1 MLVLLA
7 KDPSVYLGVRS
18 IINKGL
24 TTAVY
29 WRIKGNSDLGNDLN
43 IQWNFI
49 TLAKECLHV
58 YDRGHKELS
67 NLLSGA
73 SMIYSVYLKSCD
85 ITG

>member
-43 IQWNFI
+43 SET
-49 TLAKECLHV
+49 TL
-58 YDRGHKELS
+58 
-67 NLLSGA
+67 N
-73 SMIYSVYLKSCD
+73 
-85 ITG
+85 

>member
-29 WRIKGNSDLGNDLN
+29 WRIKGNSDLGNDVN
-43 IQWNFI
+43 I
-49 TLAKECLHV
+49 
-58 YDRGHKELS
+58 
-67 NLLSGA
+67 
-73 SMIYSVYLKSCD
+73 
-85 ITG
+85 